1 MISKIVNYS
10 LLLNFL
16 ILAGTG
22 VTRFFVPFSLS
33 LSRLHILTGF
43 CLAILVALHLKGKGR
58 YYLRIISQ
66 KSERTKKPSSGFLLI
81 LTGAWVL
88 FWVVAWN
95 GWPVAEQL
103 INLGYEARNRA
114 HIFRPA
120 PDVAR
125 LESAAGLEVA
135 KRTEDD
141 TRLWLD
147 LEWTD
152 DYRELETPVLAVWAE
167 SKNGTLIETIF
178 LSEELSFA
186 DEVPWGIN
194 ESNTRRK
201 YILPIWRHRY
211 SIVSGIDPD
220 GEIDLTSGA
229 TPKHQFSLRTHLEAK
244 EESFTLYAE
253 VNKSADPNDDWA
265 DQPSVIYAV
274 RVNPTDIQS
283 YYLLKLIGHAGG
295 DSTTDGMLNYDLSTL
310 TSGKNFVERILIKV
324 DWLTEE
330 SVGEE

>member
-16 ILAGTG
+16 VLATTG
-22 VTRFFVPFSLS
+22 IVRFFIPFTLS
-33 LSRLHILTGF
+33 LSRLHLLTGF
-43 CLAILVALHLKGKGR
+43 ALIILVGLHLRGKGR
-58 YYLRIISQ
+58 YYVKIITL
-66 KSERTKKPSSGFLLI
+66 KAGKTKKPSSGFLLG
-81 LTGAWVL
+81 LTSVWIL
-88 FWVVAWN
+88 FWVSAWM
-95 GWPVAEQL
+95 GWPGAEQL

-125 LESAAGLEVA
+125 LDLADGIEVA
-135 KRTEDD
+135 KRTGDD
-141 TRLWLD
+141 TRLWID
-147 LEWTD
+147 LEWQD
-152 DYRELETPVLAVWAE
+152 DYKDAEAPVLAIWAE
-167 SKNGTLIETIF
+167 SKNGTLIETVF
-178 LSEELSFA
+178 LSEELSFS

-194 ESNTRRK
+194 DSNTRRK

-229 TPKHQFSLRTHLEAK
+229 TAKHQFSLDVNLRSQDEP
-244 EESFTLYAE
+244 FTLYAE
-253 VNKSADPNDDWA
+253 INQSGDGNDDWK
-265 DQPSVIYAV
+265 DQPSVIYAA
-274 RVNPTDIQS
+274 RLTPTDVQS

-310 TSGKNFVERILIKV
+310 TTAKSLIERILVKV
-324 DWLTEE
+324 DWLTQAKIAK
-330 SVGEE
+330 

>member
-16 ILAGTG
+16 VLAITGT
-22 VTRFFVPFSLS
+22 TRFFVPFSLS

-58 YYLRIISQ
+58 YYLKIISQ
-66 KSERTKKPSSGFLLI
+66 KSEKAKKPSSGFLLG
-81 LTGAWVL
+81 LTAAWLL
-88 FWVVAWN
+88 FWVVAWK

-114 HIFRPA
+114 HIFRPS

-125 LESAAGLEVA
+125 RSEGAIIEVA
-135 KRTEDD
+135 KRTEED
-141 TRLWLD
+141 TRLWID
-147 LEWTD
+147 LEWTED
-152 DYRELETPVLAVWAE
+152 FGDSEPPVIAIWAE
-167 SKNGTLIETIF
+167 SKNGTLIETVF

-194 ESNTRRK
+194 ETNTRRK

-211 SIVSGIDPD
+211 SIVSGINPD

-229 TPKHQFSLRTHLEAK
+229 TPKHEFTLSTNLQSKDEP
-244 EESFTLYAE
+244 FTLYAE
-253 VNKSADPNDDWA
+253 INRSADPNEVWE

-274 RVNPTDIQS
+274 RLNPTDIQS

-295 DSTTDGMLNYDLSTL
+295 DSTTDGMLNYDLSSL
-310 TSGKNFVERILIKV
+310 TSSKKLVERILVKV
-324 DWLTEE
+324 DWLALEKEVEE
-330 SVGEE
+330 